1 MMAEIANPLRLSF
14 LRRFLILT
22 CVMALFS
29 ASPAAAQS
37 ASEVIRQVRFDQH
50 LNEQLPL
57 DLTFRDETGRDA
69 RLAEYFDKKPVVLAL
84 VYFDCPM
91 LCNLV
96 LEGLVRSLRP
106 VSFDAGNQFDVLAVS
121 FNPAESPALAAA
133 KKRQFLAQYQRPG
146 TESGWHFLTGDPE
159 PIRRLTDA
167 VGFHYTYDAQTK
179 QFAHAAGLLVLS
191 PDGKIFRYFYGID
204 PPPRDL
210 RLALVEASAGKL
222 GTPVDQV
229 LLFCF
234 HYDPKTGKYSV
245 LISDVLRVA
254 GTATVL
260 ALGTFVLLMFRRDR
274 RGVAGDSR
282 RVSSA

>member
-1 MMAEIANPLRLSF
+1 M
-14 LRRFLILT
+14 
-22 CVMALFS
+22 
-29 ASPAAAQS
+29 
-37 ASEVIRQVRFDQH
+37 
-50 LNEQLPL
+50 PL